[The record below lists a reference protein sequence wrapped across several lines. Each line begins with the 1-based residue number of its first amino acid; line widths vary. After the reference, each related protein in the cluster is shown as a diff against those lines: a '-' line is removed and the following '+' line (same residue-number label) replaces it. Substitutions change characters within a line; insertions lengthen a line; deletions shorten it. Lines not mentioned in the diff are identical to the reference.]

1 MNIFD
6 NIFLEGFSA
15 NIQVSAYLISAGIA
29 LLCGALVALVSSFR
43 SHVTKS
49 FRVTLVLLPFAVQT
63 VMLMVNG
70 SVGMGVAV
78 AGAFSLVR
86 FRSLPAKARDI
97 ISIFV
102 AMTAGLACA
111 AGYIGIAVLFTL
123 VSCAFFLL
131 LSNIKIRSDKA
142 QELRVT
148 IPENINFVGVFDDIF
163 EKYTSKNELL
173 SVKSANMGS
182 LYKLTY
188 RIEMKNDGDIRDFI
202 DELRVRNG
210 NLEIALF
217 KIEGNAEEL

>member
-1 MNIFD
+1 MNSIFD
-6 NIFLEGFSA
+6 NIFFEGL
-15 NIQVSAYLISAGIA
+15 NVTNYLISAAIA
-29 LLCGALVALVSSFR
+29 LLCGGLVAFVTSFR
-43 SHVTKS
+43 SYATKS

-70 SVGMGVAV
+70 SVGMGIAV

-111 AGYIGIAVLFTL
+111 AGYIGIAILFTL
-123 VSCAFFLL
+123 ISCAFFIL
-131 LSNIKIRSDKA
+131 LSNIKIKSDKA

-148 IPENINFVGVFDDIF
+148 IPENINFVGAFDDLF
-163 EKYTSKNELL
+163 EKYTSRHELL
-173 SVKSANMGS
+173 TVKSANMGS

-188 RIEMKNDGDIRDFI
+188 RIQMKNDSEIREFI

-217 KIEGNAEEL
+217 KIEGNGEEL

>member
-1 MNIFD
+1 MNIFS
-6 NIFLEGFSA
+6 NIFIEGLTL
-15 NIQVSAYLISAGIA
+15 NTYLLSAGIA
-29 LLCGALVALVSSFR
+29 LVCGLLVAIVSSIR
-43 SHVTKS
+43 SHTTNS
-49 FRVTLVLLPFAVQT
+49 FRVTLVILPFAVQT

-70 SVGMGVAV
+70 SIGMGIAV

-111 AGYIGIAVLFTL
+111 AGSVGIAVLFT
-123 VSCAFFLL
+123 VIACALFLL
-131 LSNIKIRSDKA
+131 LTNIKIKSDRA
-142 QELRVT
+142 QELRIT
-148 IPENINFVGVFDDIF
+148 IPENINFVGAFDDLF
-163 EKYTSKNELL
+163 EKYTSRNELL

-188 RIEMKNDGDIRDFI
+188 RIEMKNENEIREFI

-217 KIEGNAEEL
+217 KMEGNVEEL

>member
-1 MNIFD
+1 MNIFE
-6 NIFLEGFSA
+6 NIFLEGFSS
-15 NIQVSAYLISAGIA
+15 NIQVRAYLISAGIA

-70 SVGMGVAV
+70 SIGMGVAV

-86 FRSLPAKARDI
+86 FRSLPAKAKDI
-97 ISIFV
+97 ISIFI
-102 AMTAGLACA
+102 AMTSGLACA
-111 AGYIGIAVLFTL
+111 AGYLGIAVLFTL
-123 VSCAFFLL
+123 ISCAFFLL
-131 LSNIKIRSDKA
+131 LANVNMRSDKA
-142 QELRVT
+142 QELRIT
-148 IPENINFVGVFDDIF
+148 IPENINFIGVFDDLF
-163 EKYTSKNELL
+163 EKYTKKNELL

-188 RIEMKNDGDIRDFI
+188 RVEMKNDADIRDFI

>member
-1 MNIFD
+1 MNIFE

-15 NIQVSAYLISAGIA
+15 NIQVKAYLISAGIA

-70 SVGMGVAV
+70 SIGMGVAV

-97 ISIFV
+97 ISIFI
-102 AMTAGLACA
+102 AMTSGLACA
-111 AGYIGIAVLFTL
+111 AGYLGISVLFTL
-123 VSCAFFLL
+123 ISCAFFLIL
-131 LSNIKIRSDKA
+131 ANVNMRSDKA
-142 QELRVT
+142 QELRIT
-148 IPENINFVGVFDDIF
+148 IPENINFIGVFDDLF
-163 EKYTSKNELL
+163 EKYTKKNELL

-188 RIEMKNDGDIRDFI
+188 RVEMKNDADIRDFI

>member
-6 NIFLEGFSA
+6 NIFFEGL
-15 NIQVSAYLISAGIA
+15 NVSTYLISAAIA
-29 LLCGALVALVSSFR
+29 LLCGALVAFVSSFR
-43 SHVTKS
+43 SYCTNS

-70 SVGMGVAV
+70 SIGMGIAV

-111 AGYIGIAVLFTL
+111 AGYIGIAVLFTV
-123 VSCAFFLL
+123 VSGVLFVL
-131 LSNIKIRSDKA
+131 LSNIKIKSDKA
-142 QELRVT
+142 QELRIT
-148 IPENINFVGVFDDIF
+148 IPENINFVGAFDDLF
-163 EKYTSKNELL
+163 EKYTVRNELL

-188 RIEMKNDGDIRDFI
+188 RIQMKNDGDVREFI

>member
-1 MNIFD
+1 MNIFE

-15 NIQVSAYLISAGIA
+15 NIQVKAYLISAGIA

-70 SVGMGVAV
+70 SIGMGVAV

-97 ISIFV
+97 ISIFI
-102 AMTAGLACA
+102 AMTSGLACA
-111 AGYIGIAVLFTL
+111 AGYLGIAVLFTL
-123 VSCAFFLL
+123 ISCAFFLL
-131 LSNIKIRSDKA
+131 LANVNMRSDKA
-142 QELRVT
+142 QELRIT
-148 IPENINFVGVFDDIF
+148 IPENINFIGVFDDLF
-163 EKYTSKNELL
+163 EKYTKKNELL

-188 RIEMKNDGDIRDFI
+188 RVEMKNDADIRDFI

>member
-1 MNIFD
+1 MNIFE

-15 NIQVSAYLISAGIA
+15 NIQVKAYLISAGIA

-70 SVGMGVAV
+70 SIGMGVAV

-86 FRSLPAKARDI
+86 FRSLPAKAKDI
-97 ISIFV
+97 ISIFI
-102 AMTAGLACA
+102 AMTSGLACA
-111 AGYIGIAVLFTL
+111 AGYLGIAVLFTL
-123 VSCAFFLL
+123 ISCAFFLL
-131 LSNIKIRSDKA
+131 LANVNMRSDKA
-142 QELRVT
+142 QELRIT
-148 IPENINFVGVFDDIF
+148 IPENINFIGVFDDLF
-163 EKYTSKNELL
+163 EKYTKKNELL

-188 RIEMKNDGDIRDFI
+188 RVEMKNDADIRDFI